1 MYGETNDDDDKEFYQ
16 NAAATFTLPKA
27 VIKTATLQLS
37 NPSIFAVL
45 SKASSFF
52 KDSDMD
58 LKEGMV
64 MGDYKELTKLR
75 LKNYI
80 VILRMLTRVDPS
92 LYGQV

>member
-1 MYGETNDDDDKEFYQ
+1 
-16 NAAATFTLPKA
+16 
-27 VIKTATLQLS
+27 VINMACLQLS

-45 SKASSFF
+45 SKASPFF
-52 KDSDMD
+52 KDLLMD

-64 MGDYKELTKLR
+64 MADYKELTKLR

-92 LYGQV
+92 LYSQV